1 MSKPASSFTPRNPR
15 AAGLWRIEASSAGVR
30 LSSLGAW
37 LSGSA
42 VARRFWL
49 PNPRECQS
57 QCDTPFR
64 IPSKDQRLRT
74 ARTQTCAPLT
84 VTHLAHH
91 TAVLLPASEGIPSRQ
106 QRSDQAAHQCCQLS
120 CYQAVLTPDGNVLR
134 SLFHKPINY
143 QERVGGGGGR
153 EGEREGERE
162 GGKEGRREGGRGSI
176 KATYLA
182 RNGVFLQ

>member
-120 CYQAVLTPDGNVLR
+120 CYQAVLTPNGNVLSPG
-134 SLFHKPINY
+134 SLALK
-143 QERVGGGGGR
+143 GR
-153 EGEREGERE
+153 FFSLGLDPGACSVIPHPSPAVSVN
-162 GGKEGRREGGRGSI
+162 KEPEW
-176 KATYLA
+176 
-182 RNGVFLQ
+182 